1 MKYLNK
7 ILIEWDNSDIEDSGL
22 IKASDVKTQM
32 NYQLVYK
39 LDKPGKI
46 KIFNNGS
53 YTYTEYKDKVY
64 IKGEHIQLKDGYTV
78 NVYEPGEYRI
88 YIENF
93 DKIEEIEDFV
103 FYDSMLMSI
112 IIPNSVTK
120 IGEEAFEGCT
130 SLTSVTI
137 PDSVMTIPYY
147 CFFNC
152 TGLTSVTIPRSVTEI
167 GRGAFAHCSGLT
179 SITIP
184 RSVNSIGIGAFFNC
198 KNLKKVYV
206 EDIKGF
212 NQLCVKDDWSANPTC
227 YGAKLIKL
235 KKDLNE
241 ALISW
246 DNSDIKDSGIINS
259 EDVKKRL
266 NTLYLPLP
274 SRNDTLNVE
283 DFYEDEPGV
292 YKCICKIN
300 WAKFLT
306 QWRLYIFN
314 NNQHCFKHT
323 VPAAE
328 KNRWKLNDYIN
339 SIKSY
344 EDDTI
349 TFVRVPEENAIRGWW
364 GSDPQF
370 KLPKEKIANEVP
382 VFKTLYGDYVSLP
395 QILWEIFVEKI
406 EPSYGHNDCLLIK
419 NSRKK

>member
-1 MKYLNK
+1 MKYLNE
-7 ILIEWDNSDIEDSGL
+7 ILIEWDNSDIEDSG
-22 IKASDVKTQM
+22 
-32 NYQLVYK
+32 
-39 LDKPGKI
+39 
-46 KIFNNGS
+46 
-53 YTYTEYKDKVY
+53 
-64 IKGEHIQLKDGYTV
+64 
-78 NVYEPGEYRI
+78 
-88 YIENF
+88 
-93 DKIEEIEDFV
+93 
-103 FYDSMLMSI
+103 
-112 IIPNSVTK
+112 
-120 IGEEAFEGCT
+120 
-130 SLTSVTI
+130 
-137 PDSVMTIPYY
+137 
-147 CFFNC
+147 
-152 TGLTSVTIPRSVTEI
+152 
-167 GRGAFAHCSGLT
+167 
-179 SITIP
+179 
-184 RSVNSIGIGAFFNC
+184 
-198 KNLKKVYV
+198 
-206 EDIKGF
+206 
-212 NQLCVKDDWSANPTC
+212 
-227 YGAKLIKL
+227 
-235 KKDLNE
+235 
-241 ALISW
+241 
-246 DNSDIKDSGIINS
+246 IINS
-259 EDVKKRL
+259 EDVKNRL
-266 NTLYLPLP
+266 NILYLPLP

-323 VPAAE
+323 VPEAE